1 MVVRMNNK
9 TETVPENIKKACELA
24 KNPGSCKYSNKDGS
38 PCCVIGQLY
47 VLEGFDVTEFSCQN
61 TTIDHVKA
69 ENIDLLFSKYTKDRL
84 TTLQFYW
91 DSNNDATNEQLLEK
105 AEEIWSSS

>member
-24 KNPGSCKYSNKDGS
+24 KGPGQCKYSVGPD
-38 PCCVIGQLY
+38 PYCVIGQLY
-47 VLEGFDVTEFSCQN
+47 TLEGFDVSEFKCQN